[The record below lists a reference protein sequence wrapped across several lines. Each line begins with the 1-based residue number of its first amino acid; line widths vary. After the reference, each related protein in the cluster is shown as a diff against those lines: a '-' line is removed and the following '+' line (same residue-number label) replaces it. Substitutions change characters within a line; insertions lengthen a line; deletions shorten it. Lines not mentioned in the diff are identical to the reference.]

1 LELSSNAH
9 ETKTRHH
16 ETETQK
22 KKPAGK

>member
-22 KKPAGK
+22 KRPAGQ